1 MKIRIKLSVA
11 GELVKEADVD
21 VADAKMEELT
31 EEEKENAVE
40 IIVRDW
46 ADKHLQIEWETELNA
61 DPDMEEE

>member
-31 EEEKENAVE
+31 DEEKEHAIE

-46 ADKHLQIEWETELNA
+46 ADKHLQVEWEAESNP
-61 DPDMEEE
+61 DPDVEEE

>member
-21 VADAKMEELT
+21 VADMKMEELT
-31 EEEKENAVE
+31 DEEKENAVE

-46 ADKHLQIEWETELNA
+46 ANRNLHIEWEAEPE
-61 DPDMEEE
+61 DPS